1 MSKKKQKLEQKTVRS
16 YGEAHEIGSNYIKK
30 QTNNKIAPE
39 HSFNLPPQI
48 NNPVWE
54 ISHQAFDNT
63 LKYVCEYLHHQSYM
77 LCINN
82 NDVLLCKLEMGTT
95 APIFKRIL
103 NDASRNI
110 KNNKQIT
117 GEQQKFIQ
125 GYMPGW
131 DEDWEEARVMQ
142 CVVKPYDD
150 ITTGPQ
156 HNEYLDLIKGLD
168 LPNGVFL
175 LNLTDAIILRNDGKS
190 PFTMVTGKIDLDPKY
205 KFDKHLPIL
214 SISGQRNYLDIPIP
228 NYDDIAN
235 FYKPTPNTKTSW
247 ADKKIAKAV
256 FRGGPTGCGYTE
268 KTNMRIKLAMMKS
281 PLLDVQLTGRGK
293 TIDSKSVRFDP
304 KYGLGMLNT
313 GIKSSNSFLTMADQS
328 HFKYIIHVDGNV
340 NAYRLLTTMMT
351 GSLILRVTSQYTSW
365 ADHMMKHMVH
375 YVPVKADLSDLL
387 GVSEWC
393 KKNDD
398 VCKRIANKGMEFAKS
413 VLNKEYIRNYFKQ
426 ILWTVASNY
435 IGDKQQIQK
444 LKPKTKVETNTAII
458 TIFRGSARET
468 QRQKFIEQMNQRMAP
483 YKYHIFII
491 EQSEDGNLFNIGK
504 LKNVGFD
511 IATKYEKENENNE
524 KFTNFIFTDI
534 DMLPNADLLPYYV
547 QPIEHPI
554 SLAVRGTRYEQTN
567 ITDKS
572 TIFLG
577 GVMGFNREDFDG
589 INGYPN
595 HFWGWGGEDEA
606 LKYRLVA
613 SNTRHIQ
620 VPKVGAVIDLEGKMT
635 IQEKMKNT
643 VKDNEKWEKLF
654 LDTTYWKTNGLN
666 HLDYELLDTTK
677 ENETTTQYKVDL
689 QKSHDESHRP
699 QLFRTKGLKFD
710 YKNKSDKQLIT
721 NEYDRLWIEV
731 VEPEPVMKLKKKNKV
746 DQNKTQKNKKEQEQE
761 QEPKP
766 NVTLKVK
773 EKRCPKGT
781 QRNKKTGECEPKNEG
796 PVAPPKNE
804 SPTPPKN
811 ESPTPPKNES
821 PVAQNNKEKRCP
833 KGTQRNKKTGECETK
848 K

>member
-1 MSKKKQKLEQKTVRS
+1 MPPKKQKLEQKTVRS
-16 YGEAHEIGSNYIKK
+16 YKEAHEIGSNYIKK
-30 QTNNKIAPE
+30 QTTNKTVPE

-48 NNPVWE
+48 NDPVWE

-95 APIFKRIL
+95 APVFKRIL

-117 GEQQKFIQ
+117 DKQRKTIQ
-125 GYMPGW
+125 NYTPSGW
-131 DEDWEEARVMQ
+131 DDDDDWEGVRVMQ
-142 CVVKPYDD
+142 CVVKKYDNKKNE
-150 ITTGPQ
+150 

-168 LPNGVFL
+168 LPNGVFI

-190 PFTMVTGKIDLDPKY
+190 PFTMVTGKIDLDPEY

-214 SISGQRNYLDIPIP
+214 SMSGQRNYLDIPIP

-235 FYKPTPNTKTSW
+235 FYKPTPNTKTNWS
-247 ADKKIAKAV
+247 DKKIAKAV

-281 PLLDVQLTGRGK
+281 PLLDVQLSGK
-293 TIDSKSVRFDP
+293 GPTIDSQSIRFDP

-387 GVSEWC
+387 GVIEWC

-398 VCKRIANKGMEFAKS
+398 VCKRIANTGMEFAKS

-435 IGDKQQIQK
+435 IGDKPQIQK
-444 LKPKTKVETNTAII
+444 QKPKTKVETNTAII
-458 TIFRGSARET
+458 TIFRDSVSSGREA
-468 QRQKFIEQMNQRMAP
+468 QRKKFIEQMNQRMAP

-491 EQSEDGNLFNIGK
+491 EQSDDGNPFNIGK
-504 LKNVGFD
+504 LKNIGFD
-511 IATKYEKENENNE
+511 IVTKYEKENEA

-534 DMLPNADLLPYYV
+534 DMLPDADLLPYYV

-554 SLAVRGTRYEQTN
+554 SLAVRGTRYEQK
-567 ITDKS
+567 DKS
-572 TIFLG
+572 VIFLG
-577 GVMGFNREDFDG
+577 GVMGFNREDFMR

-595 HFWGWGGEDEA
+595 NFWGWGGEDDA
-606 LKYRLVA
+606 LKYLLVA
-613 SNTRHIQ
+613 SNTLTLQ

-635 IQEKMKNT
+635 IPEKMQNT
-643 VKDNEKWEKLF
+643 VKDNAKWEKLF
-654 LDTTYWKTNGLN
+654 LDTTYWQTNGLN

-689 QKSHDESHRP
+689 QKSHDESEYP

-710 YKNKSDKQLIT
+710 YKNKEDKQLIT
-721 NEYDRLWIEV
+721 GKYDRLRIEV
-731 VEPEPVMKLKKKNKV
+731 VEPEPVMKLKKKNKA
-746 DQNKTQKNKKEQEQE
+746 DQNKTQKNQKE

-766 NVTLKVK
+766 NVTQNVTQKVK

-781 QRNKKTGECEPKNEG
+781 QRNKKTGECEPKRRELVV
-796 PVAPPKNE
+796 PL
-804 SPTPPKN
+804 
-811 ESPTPPKNES
+811 
-821 PVAQNNKEKRCP
+821 
-833 KGTQRNKKTGECETK
+833 
-848 K
+848 

>member
-16 YGEAHEIGSNYIKK
+16 YEEAHEIGSNYIKK
-30 QTNNKIAPE
+30 QTATNNE

-48 NNPVWE
+48 NDPVWE

-63 LKYVCEYLHHQSYM
+63 LKYVCEYLHHQCYM

-117 GEQQKFIQ
+117 DKQQKFIQ
-125 GYMPGW
+125 NTVGHNM
-131 DEDWEEARVMQ
+131 RVMQ
-142 CVVKPYDD
+142 CVVKPFADEK
-150 ITTGPQ
+150 TTGPE

-175 LNLTDAIILRNDGKS
+175 LNLTDAIILRNDGKA

-214 SISGQRNYLDIPIP
+214 SMSGQRNYLDIPIP

-281 PLLDVQLTGRGK
+281 PLLDVQLTGRGE

-387 GVSEWC
+387 GVIEWC

-398 VCKRIANKGMEFAKS
+398 VCKRIANTGMEFAKS

-426 ILWTVASNY
+426 ILWTVASKEGVV
-435 IGDKQQIQK
+435 IGKKQQIQK
-444 LKPKTKVETNTAII
+444 LKPKQTNVESNTAII
-458 TIFRGSARET
+458 TIFRDSVSSGRET
-468 QRQKFIEQMNQRMAP
+468 QRKKFIEQMNQRMAP

-491 EQSEDGNLFNIGK
+491 EQSDDGNPFNIGK
-504 LKNVGFD
+504 LKNIGFD
-511 IATKYEKENENNE
+511 IVTKYEKETDE

-534 DMLPNADLLPYYV
+534 DMLPDADLLPYYV
-547 QPIEHPI
+547 QPISHPI
-554 SLAVRGTRYEQTN
+554 SLAVRGTRYEQT
-567 ITDKS
+567 DKS
-572 TIFLG
+572 AIFLG
-577 GVMGFNREDFDG
+577 GVMGFNRVDFTR

-595 HFWGWGGEDEA
+595 NFWGWGGEDDA

-613 SNTRHIQ
+613 SNMRTIQ

-635 IQEKMKNT
+635 IPEKMQNT
-643 VKDNEKWEKLF
+643 VKDNAKWEKLF
-654 LDTTYWKTNGLN
+654 IDMKLWSNNGLGN
-666 HLDYELLDTTK
+666 LDYELLDTTK
-677 ENETTTQYKVDL
+677 ENKTTTQYKVDL
-689 QKSHDESHRP
+689 LKSYDEIEYP
-699 QLFRTKGLKFD
+699 QLFQTKNLGFD
-710 YKNKSDKQLIT
+710 YKKDRRLIT
-721 NEYDRLWIEV
+721 GKYDNLKIEV
-731 VEPEPVMKLKKKNKV
+731 VEPEPVIKLKKKNKA
-746 DQNKTQKNKKEQEQE
+746 DQNKTQKNKKEPE

-781 QRNKKTGECEPKNEG
+781 QRNKKTGECESKIRELVVPL
-796 PVAPPKNE
+796 
-804 SPTPPKN
+804 
-811 ESPTPPKNES
+811 
-821 PVAQNNKEKRCP
+821 
-833 KGTQRNKKTGECETK
+833 
-848 K
+848 